1 MHAPTEEQAAF
12 RKAAVELLETPR
24 GVIKS
29 TAGAGCG
36 KTTAL
41 KGAALDYR
49 KAGASRL
56 LVLAFSKNLVTDL
69 QATFGDVA
77 AVRTFN
83 SLAF

>member
-12 RKAAVELLETPR
+12 RKAAVELLEAPR

-41 KGAALDYR
+41 KGAALDCR
-49 KAGASRL
+49 KAGGFLFWHSVKIWLPSSRL
-56 LVLAFSKNLVTDL
+56 HSVM
-69 QATFGDVA
+69 
-77 AVRTFN
+77 
-83 SLAF
+83 